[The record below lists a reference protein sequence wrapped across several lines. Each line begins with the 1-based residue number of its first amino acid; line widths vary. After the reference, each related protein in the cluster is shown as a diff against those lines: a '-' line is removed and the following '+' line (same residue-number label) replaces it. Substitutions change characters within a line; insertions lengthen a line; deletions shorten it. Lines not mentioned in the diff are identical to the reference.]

1 MLRPRPQASQRD
13 GLPVKEAQA
22 VAYNRRMGRL
32 SGRFE
37 VSLLFAMLSF
47 GASLAIIVMAPA
59 LRVLPGISEA
69 QTTTDWSLSLLVVSL
84 LSFLSSVS
92 IRKWLRPPTS
102 SKLERLMRAAG
113 TMTFVIGL
121 GCFTIAIGLLLQLAL
136 MAVTHSLNN

>member
-1 MLRPRPQASQRD
+1 
-13 GLPVKEAQA
+13 
-22 VAYNRRMGRL
+22 
-32 SGRFE
+32 
-37 VSLLFAMLSF
+37 MLSF

-69 QTTTDWSLSLLVVSL
+69 QTTTDWSLGLLVVSL

-121 GCFTIAIGLLLQLAL
+121 ACFAIAIGLLLQLAL
-136 MAVTHSLNN
+136 MAVADSLNN